1 MFLGEFAHTL
11 DAKGRLTIPAR
22 FRTEL
27 VAGLVITRGF
37 QDCLAAYPQGEW
49 LRLATRVAQ
58 MPTTSQE
65 AMAYSRLLFGG
76 AAEVVLDTAGRILIP
91 GFLRDYAGIK
101 DQAVL
106 VGVNTHFEIWEPTKW
121 HKIME
126 QNRENLDAILA
137 TMASMG
143 L

>member
-11 DAKGRLTIPAR
+11 DTKGRLTIPAR

-27 VAGLVITRGF
+27 DAGLVITRGF

-49 LRLATRVAQ
+49 MRLATRVAQ

-65 AMAYSRLLFGG
+65 TMAYSRLLFGG

-91 GFLRDYAGIK
+91 GFLRDYAGIE
-101 DQAVL
+101 DQATL

-121 HKIME
+121 QEVME
-126 QNRENLDAILA
+126 QNQENLDAILA